1 MNSNIAP
8 TGSDWIDGIDNN
20 YAMVLNDADLHALCA
35 QWKNCQYLAMD
46 TEFIRT
52 TTFFPQVGL
61 VQVNAGKGNYLID
74 PLEIA
79 DWGAFC
85 ELMVDPAITKV
96 FHSCSEDLQVFMAVM
111 QLVPSPVFDTQ
122 IAASLLNLGFG
133 CSYQNLVRHYL
144 EIDLPKGETRSDWL
158 QRPLYDRQLHYAA
171 LDVACLPSIYLAQQ
185 TNLAEAGRLTW
196 LQEECRTL
204 IDQYQRELEGDFSEM
219 FLGLK
224 GAWQLNQRQLGVL
237 KKLAE
242 WRELRA
248 RKRDKPRNWIIKE
261 KQLIDI
267 ARLCPTDTGQLRRID
282 DLGKNFIRHEGNEV
296 IDLVQQALTIDEE
309 MLPDPISDPLD
320 GGAKNRL
327 KRAQQFARN
336 RAEELELPTE
346 MLIRKRW
353 LITLMQNLRDSA
365 SALEDDLLP
374 GELKGWRYD
383 QLMPGLVEAIKK

>member
-1 MNSNIAP
+1 MCAVEKLPVPGN
-8 TGSDWIDGIDNN
+8 GYGI
-20 YAMVLNDADLHALCA
+20 YP
-35 QWKNCQYLAMD
+35 
-46 TEFIRT
+46 T

-61 VQVNAGKGNYLID
+61 VQVNAGKGNHLID

-158 QRPLYDRQLHYAA
+158 QRPLYDRQLNYAA

-185 TNLAEAGRLTW
+185 TSLSEAGRLTW
-196 LQEECRTL
+196 LEEECTTL
-204 IDQYQRELEGDFSEM
+204 IDQYQRELEGDFSAM

-224 GAWQLNQRQLGVL
+224 GAWQLSQRQLGVL

-267 ARLCPTDTGQLRRID
+267 ARLCPQT
-282 DLGKNFIRHEGNEV
+282 
-296 IDLVQQALTIDEE
+296 LVNYA
-309 MLPDPISDPLD
+309 
-320 GGAKNRL
+320 A
-327 KRAQQFARN
+327 
-336 RAEELELPTE
+336 
-346 MLIRKRW
+346 
-353 LITLMQNLRDSA
+353 
-365 SALEDDLLP
+365 
-374 GELKGWRYD
+374 
-383 QLMPGLVEAIKK
+383 

>member
-20 YAMVLNDADLHALCA
+20 YVMVLNDADLHALCA

-158 QRPLYDRQLHYAA
+158 QRPLYDRQLNYAA

-185 TNLAEAGRLTW
+185 ASLSEAGRLTW
-196 LQEECRTL
+196 LEEECRTL
-204 IDQYQRELEGDFSEM
+204 IDQYQRELEGDFSGM

-224 GAWQLNQRQLGVL
+224 GAWQLSQRQLGVL

-267 ARLCPTDTGQLRRID
+267 ARLCPADIGELRCID

-296 IDLVQQALTIDEE
+296 IDLVQQALTMDEE
-309 MLPDPISDPLD
+309 MLPDPIPDPLD

-365 SALEDDLLP
+365 SASEDDLLP
-374 GELKGWRYD
+374 GELRGWRYD

>member
-20 YAMVLNDADLHALCA
+20 YVMVLNDADLHALCA

-85 ELMVDPAITKV
+85 ELMVDPEITKV

-158 QRPLYDRQLHYAA
+158 QRPLYDRQLNYAA

-185 TNLAEAGRLTW
+185 ASLSEAGRLTW
-196 LQEECRTL
+196 LEEECRTL
-204 IDQYQRELEGDFSEM
+204 IDQYQRELEGDFSGM

-224 GAWQLNQRQLGVL
+224 GAWQLSQRQLGVL

-267 ARLCPTDTGQLRRID
+267 ARLCPADIGELRCID

-296 IDLVQQALTIDEE
+296 IDLVQQALTMDEE
-309 MLPDPISDPLD
+309 MLPDPIPDPLD

-327 KRAQQFARN
+327 KRAQQFAHN

-365 SALEDDLLP
+365 SASEDDLLP

>member
-1 MNSNIAP
+1 MISNIAP
-8 TGSDWIDGIDNN
+8 RGSDWIDGIDNN
-20 YAMVLNDADLHALCA
+20 YVMVLNDADLHALCA

-85 ELMVDPAITKV
+85 ELMVDPEITKV

-158 QRPLYDRQLHYAA
+158 QRPLYDRQLNYAA

-185 TNLAEAGRLTW
+185 TSLSEAGRLTW
-196 LQEECRTL
+196 LEEECRTL
-204 IDQYQRELEGDFSEM
+204 IDQYQRELEGDFSGM

-224 GAWQLNQRQLGVL
+224 GAWQLSQRQLGVL

-267 ARLCPTDTGQLRRID
+267 ARLCPADIGELRCID

-296 IDLVQQALTIDEE
+296 IDLVQQALTMDEE
-309 MLPDPISDPLD
+309 MLPDPIPDPLD

-365 SALEDDLLP
+365 SASEDDLLP

>member
-1 MNSNIAP
+1 MISNIAP
-8 TGSDWIDGIDNN
+8 RGSDWIDGIDNN
-20 YAMVLNDADLHALCA
+20 YVMVLNDADLHALCA

-85 ELMVDPAITKV
+85 ELMVDPEITKV

-158 QRPLYDRQLHYAA
+158 QRPLYDRQLNYAA

-185 TNLAEAGRLTW
+185 TSLSEAGRLTW
-196 LQEECRTL
+196 LEEECRTL
-204 IDQYQRELEGDFSEM
+204 IDQYQRELEGDFSGM

-224 GAWQLNQRQLGVL
+224 GAWQLSQRQLGVL

-267 ARLCPTDTGQLRRID
+267 ARLCPADIGELRCID

-296 IDLVQQALTIDEE
+296 IDLVQQALTMDEE
-309 MLPDPISDPLD
+309 MLPDPIPDPLD

-327 KRAQQFARN
+327 KRAQQFAHN
-336 RAEELELPTE
+336 RAEELKLPTE

-365 SALEDDLLP
+365 SASEDDLLP

>member
-20 YAMVLNDADLHALCA
+20 FVMVLNDADLHALCA

-158 QRPLYDRQLHYAA
+158 QRPLYDRQLNYAA

-185 TNLAEAGRLTW
+185 TSLSEAGRLTW
-196 LQEECRTL
+196 LEEECTTL
-204 IDQYQRELEGDFSEM
+204 IDQYQRELEGDFSGM

-237 KKLAE
+237 KNLAE

-267 ARLCPTDTGQLRRID
+267 ARLCPADIGELRCID

-296 IDLVQQALTIDEE
+296 IDLVQQALKIDEE
-309 MLPDPISDPLD
+309 MLPDPIPDPLD

-353 LITLMQNLRDSA
+353 LITLMQNLRDSVSA
-365 SALEDDLLP
+365 SEDDLLP
-374 GELKGWRYD
+374 EELKGWRYD